1 VTTGPWAPGR
11 PAGLVS
17 SWDVSTGVDGPGTRL
32 VVFISGCPLRCVYC
46 QNPETWEI
54 RNGRTMTVADV
65 LAELAKYERFI
76 RVAGGGFTVSGGE
89 PLVQAEF
96 VGPLL
101 HAVKERDVHTALDTS
116 GYLGS
121 SASDELLGDVDLV
134 LLDIKSWEPAT
145 YRRVT
150 GGDIAPTLRF
160 ARRLAGL
167 GKPVWIRYVVVP
179 GWTDEVA
186 NVDGVAQFA
195 GTLGNVERVDVL
207 PFHQMGLEKYQE
219 LGIDYPIAD
228 VRPPSAALIDRVQEQ
243 FRSRGLSVY

>member
-1 VTTGPWAPGR
+1 MVSR
-11 PAGLVS
+11 SPAGLVT

-54 RNGRTMTVADV
+54 RNGKTMTVADV

-76 RVAGGGFTVSGGE
+76 GVAGGGFTVSGGE
-89 PLVQAEF
+89 PLVQAAF
-96 VGPLL
+96 VEPLL
-101 HAVKERDVHTALDTS
+101 RAVKGRDVHTALDTS

-121 SASDELLGDVDLV
+121 WASDALLADVDLV
-134 LLDIKSWEPAT
+134 LLDIKSWDPAT

-150 GGDIAPTLRF
+150 GGELDPTLRF
-160 ARRLAGL
+160 ARRLARL
-167 GKPVWIRYVVVP
+167 GKPVWLRYVLVP

-186 NVDGVAQFA
+186 NVGGVAQFA
-195 GTLGNVERVDVL
+195 GSLGNVERVDVL
-207 PFHQMGLEKYQE
+207 PFHQLGLEKYRE

-228 VRPPSAALIDRVQEQ
+228 VRPPSGELIDRVRDQ
-243 FRSRGLSVY
+243 FRSCGLSVY

>member
-1 VTTGPWAPGR
+1 
-11 PAGLVS
+11 
-17 SWDVSTGVDGPGTRL
+17 L

-46 QNPETWEI
+46 QNPETWEM
-54 RNGRTMTVADV
+54 RNGRTMTVAAV
-65 LAELAKYERFI
+65 LAELAKYEQFI

-89 PLVQAEF
+89 PLVQPEF
-96 VGPLL
+96 VGQLL
-101 HAVKERDVHTALDTS
+101 HAVKERDVHTALDTA

-121 SASDELLGDVDLV
+121 WASDALLADVDLV

-167 GKPVWIRYVVVP
+167 CKPVWLRYVVLS

-186 NVDGVAQFA
+186 NVDGVAEFA
-195 GTLGNVERVDVL
+195 GWLGNVERVDVL
-207 PFHQMGLEKYQE
+207 PFHQMGREKYQA

-228 VRPPSAALIDRVQEQ
+228 ARPPSAALVDRIREQ
-243 FRSRGLSVY
+243 FRGRGLSAY

>member
-1 VTTGPWAPGR
+1 
-11 PAGLVS
+11 
-17 SWDVSTGVDGPGTRL
+17 L

-54 RNGRTMTVADV
+54 RNGQTMTVADV

-76 RVAGGGFTVSGGE
+76 PVAGGGFTVSGGE
-89 PLVQAEF
+89 PLVQAQF

-116 GYLGS
+116 GHLGS
-121 SASDELLGDVDLV
+121 WASDELLADVDLV

-207 PFHQMGLEKYQE
+207 PFHQMGREKYRE

-228 VRPPSAALIDRVQEQ
+228 VQPPSAALIDRVQEQ
-243 FRSRGLSVY
+243 FRSCGLSVY

>member
-1 VTTGPWAPGR
+1 
-11 PAGLVS
+11 
-17 SWDVSTGVDGPGTRL
+17 
-32 VVFISGCPLRCVYC
+32 VYC
-46 QNPETWEI
+46 QNPETWEM
-54 RNGRTMTVADV
+54 RNGRTMSVADV

-121 SASDELLGDVDLV
+121 WASDALLADVDLV

-207 PFHQMGLEKYQE
+207 PFHHMGLEKYQE

-228 VRPPSAALIDRVQEQ
+228 VRPPSAALIDRVREQ
-243 FRSRGLSVY
+243 FRSRGLSAQ